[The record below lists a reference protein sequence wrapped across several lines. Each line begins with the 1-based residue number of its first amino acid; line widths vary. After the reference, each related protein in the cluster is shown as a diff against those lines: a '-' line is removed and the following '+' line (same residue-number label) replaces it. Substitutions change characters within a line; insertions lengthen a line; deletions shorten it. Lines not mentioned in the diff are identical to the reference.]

1 MNMAIWVIGTSKNSL
16 QEVLKLK
23 QNFQKNKAVTEKTLF
38 FVIGPFCT
46 HHTICLNI
54 GF

>member
-1 MNMAIWVIGTSKNSL
+1 MDIVIHEVNSL

-23 QNFQKNKAVTEKTLF
+23 QNFQINIAVTGKTLF

-46 HHTICLNI
+46 SHSFSLNI